1 MSGQPLPEIRLELNS
16 GTFKIR
22 TPAAIYVITVQPVS
36 TVAQEISQVVEQE
49 VASDMVAEGTETSKD
64 SNTTI
69 SMAMDDVFYR
79 DVSMS
84 MLSRVGALAKK
95 LNVSLKDLSTEVTQ
109 GIDFGKSGRRL
120 SDAME
125 QLEEINIMTENA
137 AMVIMD
143 LTEKIQEDIGWT
155 KENIKVLNEIDL
167 ASDESVDSAYREA
180 EKMCSVVET
189 HRPLVDEIV
198 SGQQELLA
206 SISKLS
212 ELEGETGNKED
223 AEKFYEFDLDAIF
236 QTLYEFCTN
245 EAVKK
250 HLKTMREDKQ
260 ACDPQ
265 RFNTAINE
273 SLKEIKFE
281 NNLVDIPIKSILAAF
296 FQATDSEKY
305 KGFLEKLDANLSSL
319 FLEAHLP
326 VELPN
331 PKGGSKTG
339 SEDPTILAILSD
351 IAGRANINLE
361 KMLKVKTEFFDSEID
376 SSIFKNL
383 GDKTVIKREDR
394 DTIKKILGE
403 SNLRFSS
410 IMDLGTKIFENLSFQ
425 DLAGQKI
432 RKIIK
437 LLTEFQAQLLIM
449 LVGFDAQIKTREHNK
464 DITAAESEKLVQRE
478 VDKVLASVMV
488 GTEGEAMEK
497 RFDQDAVNEILE
509 SMGF

>member
-1 MSGQPLPEIRLELNS
+1 MRGQPLPEIRLELNS

-22 TPAAIYVITVQPVS
+22 TPAAIYVITVQPVG
-36 TVAQEISQVVEQE
+36 TVAQEITQVVEQE
-49 VASDMVAEGTETSKD
+49 VASEVGAEGTETSN
-64 SNTTI
+64 SNAAI
-69 SMAMDDVFYR
+69 SIEPMDGMFYK

-84 MLSRVGALAKK
+84 MLGRIGELAKK
-95 LNVSLKDLSTEVTQ
+95 LNVSLKELSTEVPQ
-109 GIDFGKSGRRL
+109 GIDLGKSGRRL

-167 ASDESVDSAYREA
+167 TSDEDLDAAYKEA
-180 EKMCSVVET
+180 EKMCGIVET
-189 HRPLVDEIV
+189 HRPLIDEIM
-198 SGQQELLA
+198 SREKELLA
-206 SISKLS
+206 SVSKLS
-212 ELEGETGNKED
+212 GLVGETGNKED
-223 AEKFYEFDLDAIF
+223 AEKFYEFDPDAIF

-250 HLKTMREDKQ
+250 HLKMMREDKQ
-260 ACDPQ
+260 VCNTQ

-273 SLKEIKFE
+273 SLREIKFE
-281 NNLVDIPIKSILAAF
+281 NNFVDIPIKSILAAF

-326 VELPN
+326 VELPSPKKVSESESEN
-331 PKGGSKTG
+331 P
-339 SEDPTILAILSD
+339 PILAIVSD
-351 IAGRANINLE
+351 IADRAEINLA
-361 KMLKVKTEFFDSEID
+361 KLAKVKTDFFDSQID
-376 SSIFKNL
+376 GSIFKDL
-383 GDKTVIKREDR
+383 EDKTVIKRADR
-394 DTIKKILGE
+394 DTIKKILDE

-410 IMDLGTKIFENLSFQ
+410 IMDLATKIFENLSFQ

-432 RKIIK
+432 RKIIQ

-449 LVGFDAQIKTREHNK
+449 LVGFDVQIRTRERNK
-464 DITAAESEKLVQRE
+464 DITAVESEQLVQRE
-478 VDKVLASVMV
+478 VDKVLATVMV

-509 SMGF
+509 NMGF